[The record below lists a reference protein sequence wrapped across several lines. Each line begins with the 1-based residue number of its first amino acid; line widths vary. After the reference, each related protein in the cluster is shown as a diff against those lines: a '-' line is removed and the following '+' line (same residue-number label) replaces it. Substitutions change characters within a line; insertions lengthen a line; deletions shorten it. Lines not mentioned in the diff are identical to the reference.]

1 MKGWILPLW
10 EGEQPF
16 PGACGTAAAQ
26 FPFCLQK
33 NLVGNLQPK
42 TISFKRI
49 YFFFW
54 NDFSVKYSVF
64 LILLQ
69 FRANKYK

>member
-1 MKGWILPLW
+1 MKEWILPLW
-10 EGEQPF
+10 EGEWLF

-42 TISFKRI
+42 TSSFKRI
-49 YFFFW
+49 
-54 NDFSVKYSVF
+54 
-64 LILLQ
+64 
-69 FRANKYK
+69 